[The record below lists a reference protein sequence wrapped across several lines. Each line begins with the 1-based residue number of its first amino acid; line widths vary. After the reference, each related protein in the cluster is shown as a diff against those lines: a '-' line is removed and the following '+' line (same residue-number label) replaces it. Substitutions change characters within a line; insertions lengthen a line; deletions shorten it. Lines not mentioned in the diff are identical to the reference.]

1 MLRPVQAQADTQLD
15 QVKKNKKNKGNRH
28 VQCSVV
34 KEKQCGTISLRSEG
48 PRSTVS
54 STASS
59 QNQQRLSQKRSKTVS
74 VPGDGTDFLTAI
86 ELQ

>member
-28 VQCSVV
+28 VQC
-34 KEKQCGTISLRSEG
+34 
-48 PRSTVS
+48 
-54 STASS
+54 
-59 QNQQRLSQKRSKTVS
+59 RLSQKRSKTVS